1 MGEKRLVDA
10 RAKGA
15 RGENLVKDLLIKH
28 TKLPWV
34 RTPLSGALDVKY
46 QMKGDLMLP
55 NSANRFCIEVKN
67 YKESPLSD
75 KIFTSKTNNLILWW
89 EKLKKQSSECN
100 QDPLLFFKYDRS
112 KIYVV
117 TDIFPDVVEK
127 YIYISWLDCY
137 IILAEEWLGKESI
150 KWLL

>member
-1 MGEKRLVDA
+1 MVDA

-137 IILAEEWLGKESI
+137 IILAEEWLGKEDV
-150 KWLL
+150 KWLQ

>member
-1 MGEKRLVDA
+1 MVDA

-15 RGENLVKDLLIKH
+15 RGENLVKDLLVKH

-46 QMKGDLMLP
+46 LMKGDLMLP

-67 YKESPLSD
+67 YKDSPLNHTL
-75 KIFTSKTNNLILWW
+75 FTAPKTNNLVCWW
-89 EKLKKQSSECN
+89 TKIKDQAKQCGQE
-100 QDPLLFFKYDRS
+100 PLLFFRWDRS
-112 KIYVV
+112 KIYVAV
-117 TDIFPDVVEK
+117 EDMPDVAEK
-127 YIYISWLDCY
+127 FLYISWLDCY
-137 IILAEEWLGKESI
+137 IILAEEWLGKEDI